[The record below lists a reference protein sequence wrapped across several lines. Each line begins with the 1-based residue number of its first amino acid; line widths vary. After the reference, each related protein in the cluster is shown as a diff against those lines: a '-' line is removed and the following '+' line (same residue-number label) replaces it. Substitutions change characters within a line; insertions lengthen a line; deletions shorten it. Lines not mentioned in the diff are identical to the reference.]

1 MESEIRGPGKN
12 VIGFYMMDKRD
23 GNRIAFRVNGDGEG
37 VLLVKASRHLESC
50 DIPPFV
56 TAIGTGAFEGCY
68 KLEEITLHKGIVEI
82 GNEAFKDCTNLRRVY
97 IEGNIR
103 HIQEGTFKGCNSL
116 EYVGTNYEIM
126 HIDDGNNLE
135 SIIQFNQL

>member
-1 MESEIRGPGKN
+1 MLVMESEIRGPGKN
-12 VIGFYMMDKRD
+12 VIGFYMVDKRD
-23 GNRIAFRVNGDGEG
+23 GNRIAFRVNGDGGG

-82 GNEAFKDCTNLRRVY
+82 GNEAFK
-97 IEGNIR
+97 
-103 HIQEGTFKGCNSL
+103 GCNSL